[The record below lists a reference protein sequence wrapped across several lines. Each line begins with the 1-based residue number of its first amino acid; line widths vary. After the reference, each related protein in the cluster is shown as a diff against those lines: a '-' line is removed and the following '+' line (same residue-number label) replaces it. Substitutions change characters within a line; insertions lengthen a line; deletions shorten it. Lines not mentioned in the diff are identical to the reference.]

1 MSRWISRLSIML
13 LAAASCSS
21 LLIGVVH
28 ADTPH
33 SSNYRFDET
42 VIGGGGLINSSS
54 ASFQTLSQISDL
66 GVGNTASSNFQIESG
81 SVTTNDPALA
91 FVINSGSPAFSSSF
105 SPTTA
110 STATAT
116 FSVSNYTSYGYVV
129 QLFGTAP
136 TNGGHT
142 ITALASGGTS
152 SPGSEQFGLN
162 LVANTSPASFGANP
176 SHGLFAFGDAATNY
190 DTPNTYRFVSG
201 ETIASA
207 PKSSGFTTYTIS
219 YMVNVSSITPGGQYN
234 SNQTLIV
241 TGTY

>member
-1 MSRWISRLSIML
+1 MSRWISRVSVLL
-13 LAAASCSS
+13 LAAASCSV

-33 SSNYRFDET
+33 SNSYRFDET
-42 VIGGGGLINSSS
+42 VIGGGGLIQSSS
-54 ASFQTLSQISDL
+54 ASFQTLSEISDL
-66 GVGNTASSNFQIESG
+66 GVGNTASSNYQIESG

-91 FVINSGSPAFSSSF
+91 FSVSGTPTFTTAFSPS
-105 SPTTA
+105 TA
-110 STATAT
+110 ATAT
-116 FSVSNYTSYGYVV
+116 TTFTVSNYTSYGYVV
-129 QLFGTAP
+129 QLFGTPP

-152 SPGSEQFGLN
+152 SPGNEQFGLN
-162 LVANTSPASFGANP
+162 LVANTSPISFGTNP
-176 SHGLFAFGDAATNY
+176 NHGLFAFGSAATNY

-207 PKSSGFTTYTIS
+207 PKSSGVTTYTIS

-234 SNQTLIV
+234 SPQTLVV